1 MRQAVR
7 TTGNNLV
14 GLWRPSFVKV
24 DGRLY
29 VFGGGGNVTNQLH
42 ILDLNQMRWE
52 TAQNVKGIPP
62 RERYGHTA
70 TLWNNCIIVFGKDKK
85 RRKHD
90 KLSV

>member
-52 TAQNVKGIPP
+52 TAQV
-62 RERYGHTA
+62 REKEI
-70 TLWNNCIIVFGKDKK
+70 LINQF
-85 RRKHD
+85 
-90 KLSV
+90 L